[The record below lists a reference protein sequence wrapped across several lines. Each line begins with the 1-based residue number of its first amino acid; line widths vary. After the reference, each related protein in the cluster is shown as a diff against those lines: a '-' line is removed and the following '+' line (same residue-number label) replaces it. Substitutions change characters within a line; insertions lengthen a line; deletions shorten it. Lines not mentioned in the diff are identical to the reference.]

1 MGRWDAGRGDVRVAQ
16 VLHIVKHF
24 RNVYIA
30 RKTGVFAAINTSNCY
45 Y

>member
-1 MGRWDAGRGDVRVAQ
+1 MGRWDAGRWDVRVVQ
-16 VLHIVKHF
+16 VLRIVKHF

-30 RKTGVFAAINTSNCY
+30 RKTGVFAAINISNCY